1 MSGLNGDDRE
11 DGLSTP
17 SEGHLKDLN
26 WEKEDL
32 EGGKKRG
39 IVKFSLLLII
49 ALLSGA
55 LVGLVIVLG
64 LVGVAQGK
72 LGDILHSKETKCM
85 ELMENQGQYSD
96 SDRKALESA
105 KKTSGA
111 PSPSAVSIPEECL
124 NLGK

>member
-1 MSGLNGDDRE
+1 MRGFNEDDRE

-17 SEGHLKDLN
+17 SEDHLKDLN
-26 WEKEDL
+26 WEKEDP
-32 EGGKKRG
+32 EGGKKRRL
-39 IVKFSLLLII
+39 FESLMFMLI
-49 ALLSGA
+49 ALLLGA
-55 LVGLVIVLG
+55 LVGLVVVLG
-64 LVGVAQGK
+64 LVGLVQGK

-96 SDRKALESA
+96 SDRKAFENA